1 MDTRSFVYSIIS
13 SKTGMKNISDTQK
26 LRDDLGLDSLDQLQL
41 IMQIEDEYR
50 LPEITS
56 EKMSVIQ
63 TVGDLIN
70 VIEATDTK
78 PMIIKNNTPSLK
90 LCTIKA
96 NVPYCKI
103 TEKKCDKLHPTMGI
117 RNFSD
122 CSPERC
128 KIAKNVLKIM
138 SETQK
143 TK

>member
-90 LCTIKA
+90 LYTIKA

-103 TEKKCDKLHPTMGI
+103 TEKKCDKLHSTMGI